1 MQPVINRLA
10 ALKYLFRPLALVGL
24 GIVLLSLGLA
34 YLVVALYHTV
44 DVPDFF
50 YYVTLQFLPRWT
62 RGFLLG
68 GAGLAVLAAG
78 IWQLSSVAVIPLT
91 SEQEGEGELLVG
103 YREVKSMPAVTVL
116 SGGSGMLVLAGLG
129 RDVQQLVCITP
140 IQDPV
145 EYYYRAASLLQFENV
160 IYVPPAPAPVQVFV
174 ELDDGSRHNIRHD
187 LTHNDQLTDR
197 HVRHI
202 YLADQNGQPCDDVT
216 LPLLR
221 QAADAI
227 ANADA
232 IILGPGSLFASI
244 IPNLL
249 IPDMREAIKRSKA
262 HKIYICNLMTE
273 PGLTT
278 GFNVAEHIRQIKR
291 YGQFTPD
298 YVLVDVQRIEP
309 EIRRL
314 YEAANQIP
322 VQLTPEEYE
331 ETMVPT
337 TDRMTT
343 RSVVVEG
350 AEVIEADLAST
361 IVQVSASLER
371 PGESRAVRV
380 LRHDPEKVTA
390 AILEVLRRT

>member
-1 MQPVINRLA
+1 MQSVFQRLA
-10 ALKYLFRPLALVGL
+10 SLKYLFRPLALVGI

-34 YLVVALYHTV
+34 YFVIVLYRTV
-44 DVPDFF
+44 DVPYIF
-50 YYVTLQFLPRWT
+50 YYLTLQFLPRWT

-68 GAGLAVLAAG
+68 SAGLAVLAAG
-78 IWQLSSVAVIPLT
+78 IWQLSSVAVIPLAT
-91 SEQEGEGELLVG
+91 ERENEGELLVG
-103 YREVKSMPAVTVL
+103 YRRLNSAPVVTVL

-129 RDVQQLVCITP
+129 QHVRQLVCVTP

-160 IYVPPAPAPVQVFV
+160 IYVPPSPAPVQVFV

-187 LTHNDQLTDR
+187 LTHNDQLTNR
-197 HVRHI
+197 HVQHI
-202 YLADQNGQPCDDVT
+202 YLADQDGNPRDTVA

-221 QAADAI
+221 QASDAI

-244 IPNLL
+244 VPNLL
-249 IPDMREAIKRSKA
+249 VPEVREAIKRSKA
-262 HKIYICNLMTE
+262 RKIYICNLMTE
-273 PGLTT
+273 QGLTT

-314 YEAANQIP
+314 YEAANQVP

-337 TDRMTT
+337 TERVTT

-350 AEVIEADLAST
+350 AQVIEADLAST
-361 IVQVSASLER
+361 IVQVSAMLDR
-371 PGESRAVRV
+371 PGASRAVRV

-390 AILEVLRRT
+390 AVLEVLRRT

>member
-1 MQPVINRLA
+1 MQAIFNRLSS
-10 ALKYLFRPLALVGL
+10 LKYLLRPLALVGI

-34 YLVVALYHTV
+34 YFVVALYHTV

-68 GAGLAVLAAG
+68 GAGLAILIAG
-78 IWQLSSVAVIPLT
+78 IWQLSSVVVISLT
-91 SEQEGEGELLVG
+91 PEQETDGELLVG
-103 YREVKSMPAVTVL
+103 YRQLKSAPFVTVL

-129 RDVQQLVCITP
+129 RDVRQLVCVTP

-160 IYVPPAPAPVQVFV
+160 IYVPPSPAPVQVFV

-187 LTHNDQLTDR
+187 LTHNDQLTNR
-197 HVRHI
+197 HVQQI
-202 YLADQNGQPCDDVT
+202 YLADDHGQPCENVA

-221 QAADAI
+221 QASEAI

-249 IPDMREAIKRSKA
+249 IPEVREAIKRSKA
-262 HKIYICNLMTE
+262 RKIYICNLMTE
-273 PGLTT
+273 PALTT

-309 EIRRL
+309 AIRRL
-314 YEAANQIP
+314 YEAANQVP

-337 TDRMTT
+337 TDRVTT

-361 IVQVSASLER
+361 IVQVSATLDR

-380 LRHDPEKVTA
+380 LRHDPEKVTG

>member
-1 MQPVINRLA
+1 MQAIFNRLSS
-10 ALKYLFRPLALVGL
+10 LKYLLRPLALVGI

-34 YLVVALYHTV
+34 YFVVALYHTV

-68 GAGLAVLAAG
+68 GAGLAILIAG
-78 IWQLSSVAVIPLT
+78 IWQLSSVVVISLT
-91 SEQEGEGELLVG
+91 PEQETDGELLVG
-103 YREVKSMPAVTVL
+103 YRQLKSAPFVTVL

-129 RDVQQLVCITP
+129 RDVRQLVCVTP

-160 IYVPPAPAPVQVFV
+160 IYVPPSPAPVQVFI

-187 LTHNDQLTDR
+187 LTHNDQLTNR
-197 HVRHI
+197 HVQQI
-202 YLADQNGQPCDDVT
+202 YLADDHGQPCENVA

-221 QAADAI
+221 QASEAI

-249 IPDMREAIKRSKA
+249 IPEVREAIKRSKA
-262 HKIYICNLMTE
+262 RKIYICNLMTE
-273 PGLTT
+273 PALTT

-309 EIRRL
+309 AIRRL
-314 YEAANQIP
+314 YEAANQVP

-337 TDRMTT
+337 TDRVTT

-361 IVQVSASLER
+361 IVQVSATLDR

-380 LRHDPEKVTA
+380 LRHDPEKVTG